1 MTELSTNNGLTFWY
15 KNLIGLFQKK
25 KNKGVEDM
33 KFPGV
38 K

>member
-25 KNKGVEDM
+25 KKQG
-33 KFPGV
+33 GLRI
-38 K
+38 

>member
-25 KNKGVEDM
+25 KTKG
-33 KFPGV
+33 G
-38 K
+38 